1 MAYATL
7 QDLIDRFGR
16 TELVQLT
23 DRTNKPASTIDE
35 SVVARALTD
44 AEASINGYVARRY
57 QLPLSNVPEALTK
70 KACDIARYYLHGKAA
85 DKDSQVYLA
94 HKEAIDWLKSVA
106 GGLVVIEAEGIA
118 PAAAGGG
125 VIRANP
131 SGRVFTRQSL
141 RDM

>member
-35 SVVARALTD
+35 SVVARALAD
-44 AEASINGYVARRY
+44 AEAEINGYVAKRY
-57 QLPLSNVPEALTK
+57 QLPLVTVPDALTK

-94 HKEAIDWLKSVA
+94 YKAAIAWLQDVA
-106 GGLVVIEAEGIA
+106 RGLVIIEAAGIA
-118 PAAAGGG
+118 PDAVGGG
-125 VIRANP
+125 AIRANP

-141 RDM
+141 RDA

>member
-44 AEASINGYVARRY
+44 AEATINGYVARRY
-57 QLPLSNVPEALTK
+57 QLPLTSVPEALTK

-85 DKDSQVYLA
+85 DKDSPVYLA
-94 HKEAIDWLKSVA
+94 HKEATTWLQDVA
-106 GGLVVIEAEGIA
+106 KGLVVIEAEGIA

>member
-44 AEASINGYVARRY
+44 AEATINGYVARRY
-57 QLPLSNVPEALTK
+57 QLPLSSVPEALTK

-94 HKEAIDWLKSVA
+94 HKEAIDWLKNVA
-106 GGLVVIEAEGIA
+106 SGLVVIDAAGIV

-125 VIRANP
+125 AIRANP

-141 RDM
+141 RDA